1 MFKSEKGIGEH
12 KFEGIEN
19 DEGHSGTICNT
30 NSGKGSP
37 TSGLGSQ
44 IDSGST
50 TYDIST
56 KETTKGVKAIDT
68 IDDITTKETIV
79 GSKLGN

>member
-37 TSGLGSQ
+37 TSGLGS
-44 IDSGST
+44 
-50 TYDIST
+50 
-56 KETTKGVKAIDT
+56 
-68 IDDITTKETIV
+68 
-79 GSKLGN
+79 